1 VTQLATHRVYVGE
14 VRIIRRRVELGL
26 IVLTGIITGSAYALA
41 SLGTTAS
48 LPADIVPFLGIVLG
62 LLVAAHIAVRK
73 LAPNADGLFLPLA
86 ALLNGIGYVFV
97 ARLDSTLA
105 APQATWTGL
114 GILAFVATL
123 VVVRRPRD
131 LQRYRYTFLFAGI
144 VLLILPFVP
153 GIGFANLGARIWARV
168 GPITFQP
175 GELAKLALVLFFV
188 GYLTENRELLSVST
202 FKLGPLMLPD
212 PKRLGPLALALGVSL
227 FIFVAQNDL
236 GPSLLLFTLFLVL
249 IWITTERLSYLV
261 LGASL
266 FLGGAVFAATRF
278 AHVAPRIEV
287 WLDPWRPEV
296 IRNEAYQI
304 VQATYALAQGGL
316 TGTGLGLGNP
326 ERVPVVTTD
335 SIFAAI
341 GEELGLVGGTAIL
354 ICFLLLV
361 GSALRLAVVAEH
373 PFDKALAVG
382 IATLFGVQTFIIV
395 GGTVRL
401 LPLTGITLPFVSYG
415 GSSLVVN
422 YVLLAILL
430 RVSDDVTTRQLRR
443 LEEEGARA

>member
-1 VTQLATHRVYVGE
+1 VTHLATDPVAVGE
-14 VRIIRRRVELGL
+14 VRTLRRRVELGL
-26 IVLTGIITGSAYALA
+26 IVLATVITASAYALA
-41 SLGTTAS
+41 GLGTTAS
-48 LPADIVPFLGIVLG
+48 LPADIVPFLGVVLG
-62 LLVAAHIAVRK
+62 LLVVAHIAVRK

-97 ARLDSTLA
+97 ARLDNDLA
-105 APQATWTGL
+105 APQATWTAL
-114 GILAFVATL
+114 GIIAFVATL
-123 VVVRRPRD
+123 AVVRRPRD
-131 LQRYRYTFLFAGI
+131 LQRYRYTFLFIGL
-144 VLLILPFVP
+144 VLLVLPFVP
-153 GIGFANLGARIWARV
+153 GVGFANLGAQIWARI

-175 GELAKLALVLFFV
+175 GELAKLALLLFFA

-202 FKLGPLMLPD
+202 FRLGPLMLPD
-212 PKRLGPLALALGVSL
+212 PKRLGPLVLALGVAL

-249 IWITTERLSYLV
+249 IWVTTERLSYLV
-261 LGASL
+261 LGSGL
-266 FLGGAVFAATRF
+266 FAAGAFFAATQF

-296 IRNEAYQI
+296 IRGDAYQI

-341 GEELGLVGGTAIL
+341 GEELGLVGGTAVL
-354 ICFLLLV
+354 VCFLLLV
-361 GSALRLAVVAEH
+361 GSALRLAVVAEQ
-373 PFDKALAVG
+373 PFEKALAVG
-382 IATLFGVQTFIIV
+382 IATILAVQTFIIV
-395 GGTVRL
+395 GGITRL

-422 YVLLAILL
+422 YVLIALL
-430 RVSDDVTTRQLRR
+430 IRVSDDVTNRQLRR
-443 LEEEGARA
+443 LERGVAA

>member
-1 VTQLATHRVYVGE
+1 VTHLATHPVKVGE

-26 IVLTGIITGSAYALA
+26 IVLAAIITGSAYALA

-48 LPADIVPFLGIVLG
+48 LPADIVPFLVVVLG
-62 LLVAAHIAVRK
+62 LLVAAHVAVRK

-97 ARLDSTLA
+97 ARLDNELA
-105 APQATWTGL
+105 APQATWTAL
-114 GILAFVATL
+114 GIVAFLATL
-123 VVVRRPRD
+123 AVLRRPRD
-131 LQRYRYTFLFAGI
+131 LQRYRYTFL
-144 VLLILPFVP
+144 LLGVGLLVLPFVP
-153 GIGFANLGARIWARV
+153 GIGFANLGAQIWARI

-175 GELAKLALVLFFV
+175 GELAKLALLLFFV

-212 PKRLGPLALALGVSL
+212 PKRLGPLVLALGVSL

-261 LGASL
+261 IGSTL
-266 FLGGAVFAATRF
+266 FVGGADVAASRF

-296 IRNEAYQI
+296 IRDEAYQV

-335 SIFAAI
+335 MVFAAI
-341 GEELGLVGGTAIL
+341 GEELGLVGGTAVL

-373 PFDKALAVG
+373 AFDKALAVG
-382 IATLFGVQTFIIV
+382 IATLFGVQTFLII
-395 GGTVRL
+395 GGITRL

-422 YVLLAILL
+422 YVLIALL
-430 RVSDDVTTRQLRR
+430 IRVSDDVTTRQLRR
-443 LEEEGARA
+443 LDEGVAV